1 MKIWQKGVVVAGVA
15 VTLLATALSAASDA
29 SAQQLC
35 LVRDDAV
42 AQLGK
47 LYGEAVTGR
56 GIAQDGQAMVEI
68 LTSAQG
74 SWTLVVT
81 DVNGRSCV
89 VAAGEAWQAIKPLR
103 GSIS

>member
-1 MKIWQKGVVVAGVA
+1 MKIWQKGVVVAGIA

-42 AQLGK
+42 VQLGK

-56 GIAQDGQAMVEI
+56 GVAQDGQAMVEI
-68 LTSAQG
+68 LTSEAG
-74 SWTLVVT
+74 SWTLMVT

-89 VAAGEAWQAIKPLR
+89 VAAGEAWQSIKPLR
-103 GSIS
+103 GAAS